1 MVRQILSSIEGVA
14 IYAILAMIIFFV
26 FFLVMVTHTLRLP
39 KEQEDAFSRL
49 PFAEEDQIQSI
60 QENELKK

>member
-1 MVRQILSSIEGVA
+1 
-14 IYAILAMIIFFV
+14 
-26 FFLVMVTHTLRLP
+26 MVTHTLRLP